1 MSKGIDIAEKQ
12 GAIREIKTNKV
23 ISCKILGKVKDY
35 SEKSYLVDMKLK
47 FGETVEDH
55 KLFIAKSKIQTR
67 KDSFYCPIWIIN
79 NNKNVINCEEII
91 QI

>member
-12 GAIREIKTNKV
+12 GAIREIKTNK
-23 ISCKILGKVKDY
+23 ILSCKVLGKVEDY
-35 SEKSYLVDMKLK
+35 SDKSYLVIIKLK
-47 FGETVEDH
+47 FGEKVEEH
-55 KLFIAKSKIQTR
+55 NLFIAKSKIQTR
-67 KDSFYCPIWIIN
+67 KESFYCPIWIIN